1 MPSWKLWHKAHH
13 SFKASADGSWWWGL
27 TDLCLLFLCCLPC
40 LESVSMGRQYHT
52 WRQWCTIKE
61 LSLLGDGYR
70 NYHKGYDNTVE
81 VYQSMFLVRNTR
93 SVRLCCESVP
103 DAILVTLYW
112 ILLIFIAE
120 GAESQCGPCDDAQL
134 MLSVRTYGFKQ
145 SNIQIPKK
153 STKARYRTRP
163 AHAIVILHEL
173 GQTSPQWFFNWDIK
187 CVGTQQDLQVFNV
200 PRLKTMLLSSSRPQT
215 QQLTAQIRPSDY
227 ITIK

>member
-1 MPSWKLWHKAHH
+1 
-13 SFKASADGSWWWGL
+13 
-27 TDLCLLFLCCLPC
+27 
-40 LESVSMGRQYHT
+40 
-52 WRQWCTIKE
+52 
-61 LSLLGDGYR
+61 
-70 NYHKGYDNTVE
+70 
-81 VYQSMFLVRNTR
+81 MFLVRNTR

-173 GQTSPQWFFNWDIK
+173 GQTSPQ
-187 CVGTQQDLQVFNV
+187 
-200 PRLKTMLLSSSRPQT
+200 
-215 QQLTAQIRPSDY
+215 
-227 ITIK
+227 